1 MAGKRVSAADR
12 EGAAERRSIGRLPTR
27 RTRGG
32 ARTGGAR
39 VEEQIGHALVY
50 LILRSLSSVFSKDSK
65 LGGDVAAETR
75 EKGMWLD
82 RTEVAS
88 VDNDEAC
95 ELVSGADLVIG
106 VDVDDEGEDMS
117 APHLPAA
124 ASRHH
129 RQRQRLDGG
138 VVESILKN
146 PNPI

>member
-1 MAGKRVSAADR
+1 V
-12 EGAAERRSIGRLPTR
+12 L
-27 RTRGG
+27 
-32 ARTGGAR
+32 
-39 VEEQIGHALVY
+39 VQALVY

-95 ELVSGADLVIG
+95 ELVSGADLVNG

-138 VVESILKN
+138 VVESILVMMAIAARHHRR
-146 PNPI
+146 PHEWDGDASELAPP

>member
-1 MAGKRVSAADR
+1 MFV
-12 EGAAERRSIGRLPTR
+12 L
-27 RTRGG
+27 
-32 ARTGGAR
+32 
-39 VEEQIGHALVY
+39 VQALVY

-75 EKGMWLD
+75 EKGM
-82 RTEVAS
+82 VAS

-95 ELVSGADLVIG
+95 ELVSGTDLVIG

-124 ASRHH
+124 ASRRH

-138 VVESILKN
+138 VVESILVMMAIAARHHRR
-146 PNPI
+146 PHEWDGDASELAPP